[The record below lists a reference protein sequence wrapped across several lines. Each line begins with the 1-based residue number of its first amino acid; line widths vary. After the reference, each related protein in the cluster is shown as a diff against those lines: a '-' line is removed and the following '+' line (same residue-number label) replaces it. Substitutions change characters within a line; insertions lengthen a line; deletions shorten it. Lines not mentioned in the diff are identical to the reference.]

1 MIPTHVQTVL
11 NTHNLS
17 ALEFEPGSTPTAE
30 SAAAQIGVKVGQ
42 IAKSIL
48 MRGKDGVYRMF
59 VVAGDRK
66 ISSGK
71 VKRLAGCKHSMTG
84 AEETREIT
92 GFYPGAVCPFGV
104 KGVEIF
110 IDRSLKGYDTIY
122 PAAGTDASGVPVEY
136 HRLIEITGASES
148 DVTAESKS

>member
-1 MIPTHVQTVL
+1 MEKNKHIWYNFPMIPVHVQTVL

-84 AEETREIT
+84 AEETREMT

-104 KGVEIF
+104 TGVE
-110 IDRSLKGYDTIY
+110 
-122 PAAGTDASGVPVEY
+122 
-136 HRLIEITGASES
+136 
-148 DVTAESKS
+148 